1 MSRTR
6 IVLGAAGI
14 ALGLFGVFR
23 LLTEVS
29 GYDLMVLFC
38 WLIGALVIHDGLLSP
53 IVVGI
58 GAALHRLVPDRAR
71 GYLQAGLIAGGLVT
85 VVALPLIYR
94 QDSQPAAKAILQQH
108 FGANLATLLALIAGL
123 TLLLY
128 LGRVL
133 RDTHAVS
140 TAKERPAHD
149 HTSGIE

>member
-6 IVLGAAGI
+6 ILLGAAGI

-29 GYDLMVLFC
+29 GYDLIVLFC
-38 WLIGALVIHDGLLSP
+38 WLIGALAIHDGLLSP
-53 IVVGI
+53 MIVAV
-58 GAALHRLVPDRAR
+58 GAALHRFVPDRAR
-71 GYLQAGLIAGGLVT
+71 RYLQGGLVAGALVT
-85 VVALPLIYR
+85 VVAVPLIYR
-94 QDSQPAAKAILQQH
+94 QDSQPVAKAILQQH

-133 RDTHAVS
+133 RESHDVR
-140 TAKERPAHD
+140 TANARPSRD
-149 HTSGIE
+149 HTSDTE

>member
-1 MSRTR
+1 MSRMR

-38 WLIGALVIHDGLLSP
+38 WLVGALVIHDGLLSP
-53 IVVGI
+53 LIVGI
-58 GAALHRLVPDRAR
+58 GVALHRLVPDRAR
-71 GYLQAGLIAGGLVT
+71 RYLQGGLVAGGLVT
-85 VVALPLIYR
+85 VVAVPLIYR
-94 QDSQPAAKAILQQH
+94 QDSQPAAKALLQQR
-108 FGANLATLLALIAGL
+108 FGANLATLLTLMAGL

-133 RDTHAVS
+133 RDGHDVS
-140 TAKERPAHD
+140 TEKARPSLD
-149 HTSGIE
+149 HTSDTE